1 MIEIEFEEIIKIL
14 EDECVEFI
22 ERTETEVHIYRT
34 EYNEM
39 LVNRMN
45 LEKPKFK
52 VVIVEDFLYDKI
64 IIRWKR
70 FLNGWW

>member
-1 MIEIEFEEIIKIL
+1 MIEIEFEEMIKIL

-22 ERTETEVHIYRT
+22 EKTETEVHIYRT

-39 LVNRMN
+39 LVNGMN

-52 VVIVEDFLYDKI
+52 VVILEDKI